1 LFQESSKNKKREVKK
16 MRVTKLIREYIE
28 ERVSERYPLPV
39 KKESGVEAAYSL
51 MRDRL
56 NEVIK
61 TEAEIFIKEWIDEI
75 DYVGWRSSRRD
86 EVDEQK
92 IKDFVS
98 AMHLDYDSITPKSKS
113 EYEKAVEETKK
124 KRSKAVRDIIVE
136 LEMGA
141 TKADLDALLANLPD

>member
-1 LFQESSKNKKREVKK
+1 
-16 MRVTKLIREYIE
+16 MRVTKLIKEYIV
-28 ERVSERYPLPV
+28 ERVSERYPLPE
-39 KKESGVEAAYSL
+39 KKESGVEAAYTE

-61 TEAEIFIKEWIDEI
+61 AEAETFIKKWVGEV

-113 EYEKAVEETKK
+113 EYEKAVNETKE
-124 KRSKAVRDIIVE
+124 KRSKAVRDILVE
-136 LEMGA
+136 LELGA

>member
-1 LFQESSKNKKREVKK
+1 
-16 MRVTKLIREYIE
+16 MRVTKLIKEYIT

-39 KKESGVEAAYSL
+39 KKESGVEAAYTEL
-51 MRDRL
+51 REHL
-56 NEVIK
+56 NKTIK
-61 TEAEIFIKEWIDEI
+61 AEAEIFIKKWVDEV

-98 AMHLDYDSITPKSKS
+98 AMHLNYDFITSKSKS
-113 EYEKAVEETKK
+113 EYEKAVEKTKE
-124 KRSKAVRDIIVE
+124 KRSKAVRDILVE
-136 LEMGA
+136 LELGA